1 MKNKTIILTLL
12 LVFASSLKASVENSF
27 VEANNMYKNGN
38 YQEAI
43 DMYQS
48 ILDGGYESVALYY
61 NLGNAYFRTDNL
73 GAAILNYERALQIDP
88 SDKEIQ
94 QNLDYANSKTID
106 RINKVPELFITKWF
120 NAVLGWF
127 SLNQWGVVAIVV
139 MVLLCACVVVFF
151 TTRSYTIKQVSFYS
165 AIVMLVVIICSII
178 NASVLKNRI
187 ENLQQAIVLEP
198 TVVVKSSP
206 DDNSAEKFIIHEGCK
221 VTIEDELSDWTKVKI
236 SDGNTGWVEN
246 TYIEII

>member
-48 ILDGGYESVALYY
+48 ILDGGYESAALYY

-94 QNLDYANSKTID
+94 QNLDYSDVDLQLGSSDPTDCQHRGIRNVNPLFTI
-106 RINKVPELFITKWF
+106 
-120 NAVLGWF
+120 
-127 SLNQWGVVAIVV
+127 
-139 MVLLCACVVVFF
+139 
-151 TTRSYTIKQVSFYS
+151 
-165 AIVMLVVIICSII
+165 
-178 NASVLKNRI
+178 
-187 ENLQQAIVLEP
+187 
-198 TVVVKSSP
+198 
-206 DDNSAEKFIIHEGCK
+206 H
-221 VTIEDELSDWTKVKI
+221 
-236 SDGNTGWVEN
+236 
-246 TYIEII
+246 